1 MDGYIAR
8 LSRSAG
14 RAGEEKKSH
23 CRARGVPR
31 RWEGRSA
38 SVFIRGVG
46 RVASDVAVALL
57 SISGKSGS
65 RGRPSVRDETPRR
78 ALWQNARAPG
88 QLIARRPSPSV
99 VSHLPSTIGR
109 TMLRRMDRYGTD
121 KRHAI
126 IGCGSN
132 RWVGWLHEL
141 QPGIAALR

>member
-1 MDGYIAR
+1 MDGYKAR

-88 QLIARRPSPSV
+88 QLIVRRPSPSV
-99 VSHLPSTIGR
+99 VSHLPSCPPRSDGPCC
-109 TMLRRMDRYGTD
+109 
-121 KRHAI
+121 A
-126 IGCGSN
+126 
-132 RWVGWLHEL
+132 GWIAMERITPCHHRLWQHEL